1 MPGQR
6 AKRTPKLESGDH
18 NAAGSLQ
25 GTSGRD
31 MPCTFALHPPCLK
44 DQRIGRASKS
54 PARWPR
60 GSAKAFTAST
70 CYSIY
75 PFADLTPLPCAS
87 AVVLDRHATMASGTV
102 APSNPQ
108 RSGAAPAGSAAC
120 PLGAPRRPPGAPRRR
135 PTPHSGERP
144 QTLQTFCERS
154 DSGRYFYSTCM
165 CETLLTLQFSLRSQP
180 IWQYKYKY
188 IYIYTHTYIYIVRAI
203 FVIPRICSCILRI
216 SL

>member
-1 MPGQR
+1 MITRPLEHTGKSRHLQKAGEREEPRRTWIGMPGQR

-102 APSNPQ
+102 WH
-108 RSGAAPAGSAAC
+108 SGTLKPPAERG
-120 PLGAPRRPPGAPRRR
+120 GPRRLCRLSFGSSSPASRSAEAKTDSSQRRAPPNLAN
-135 PTPHSGERP
+135 
-144 QTLQTFCERS
+144 
-154 DSGRYFYSTCM
+154 
-165 CETLLTLQFSLRSQP
+165 LL
-180 IWQYKYKY
+180 
-188 IYIYTHTYIYIVRAI
+188 RA
-203 FVIPRICSCILRI
+203 L
-216 SL
+216 